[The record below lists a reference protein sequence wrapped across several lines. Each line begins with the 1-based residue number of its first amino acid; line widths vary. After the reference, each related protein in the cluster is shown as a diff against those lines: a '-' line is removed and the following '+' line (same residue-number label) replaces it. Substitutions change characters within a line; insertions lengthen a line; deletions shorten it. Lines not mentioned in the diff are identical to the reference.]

1 MRVPNADKVKL
12 FDSVVLLEDLPE
24 ANLSRGNVGAIVE
37 VYKDGEAFEVEFVAS
52 DGSTYGLATLR
63 PHQFLV
69 LEREPKLIAA

>member
-12 FDSVVLLEDLPE
+12 FDSVVLLEDLPD

-37 VYKDGEAFEVEFVAS
+37 VYNNGEAFEVEFVAS
-52 DGSTYGLATLR
+52 DGSTYGLTTLR